1 MKTISTREL
10 AHRTKAVREFLEAGE
25 PLAWMAN
32 GKVVAY
38 LRPAEN
44 TAPIAD
50 SHDWL
55 SRAKAS
61 GAVNNSTTNVSS
73 MLYDDRG

>member
-10 AHRTKAVREFLEAGE
+10 AHRTKAVRETLEAGE

-38 LRPAEN
+38 LRPAGN
-44 TAPIAD
+44 TEPTGD

-55 SRAKAS
+55 SRARKS
-61 GAVNNSTTNVSS
+61 GAVNNSTTSVSS